1 MASLSVTSLYGM
13 LKEAAEDWVED
24 KATQQ
29 AAALTFYSILS
40 IAPLLVLSLAAA
52 ALVFDEQTA
61 RTEMV
66 GEMGGLIG
74 AEGEEAVE
82 AMLDSADKPRQG
94 TVAAILGVVTLLFG
108 ASGVFGQLQESL
120 NTIWEVKPKPDGGI
134 WQLIRSRFLSM
145 AMVLGTGFLLLV
157 SLVVSSAISGLE
169 TYLQNQWPGLESIW
183 HVVNFAITV
192 VLATVLFA
200 LMFKF
205 LPDAKI
211 AWSDV
216 WVGAFLTALLFA
228 VGKLLIG
235 LYLGKAGIGSA
246 YGAAGSL
253 VVLLVWIYYSSLI
266 LFFGAEL
273 TQVYAKHFGSR
284 IEPKEGAE
292 PTTSEARAQQ
302 GLGKPKAVRESSDS
316 ETRLARLPIP
326 DKENPSWGRSL
337 FPRKLPRR

>member
-1 MASLSVTSLYGM
+1 MATLSVSSVFGM
-13 LKEAAEDWVED
+13 FKEAATDWIED

-29 AAALTFYSILS
+29 AAALTFYSVLS
-40 IAPLLVLSLAAA
+40 IAPLLVISLAVAS
-52 ALVFDEQTA
+52 LVFDEKAA

-66 GEMGGLIG
+66 DEMGGLIG
-74 AEGEEAVE
+74 SEGEEAVE
-82 AMLDSADKPRQG
+82 AMLDSADKPQQG
-94 TVAAILGVVTLLFG
+94 TVATIMGVITLLFG

-120 NTIWEVKPKPDGGI
+120 NTIWEVKPKPGGGI

-157 SLVVSSAISGLE
+157 SLVITSAISGLG

-183 HVVNFAITV
+183 HVVNFVITLAIV
-192 VLATVLFA
+192 TVLFA
-200 LMFKF
+200 LIFKF

-216 WVGAFLTALLFA
+216 WVGALLTAVLFS

-235 LYLGKAGIGSA
+235 LYLGKASIGSA

-273 TQVYAKHFGSR
+273 TQVYAKQFGSR
-284 IEPKEGAE
+284 IVPKEGAE
-292 PTTSEARAQQ
+292 PVTGEARAQQ
-302 GLGKPKAVRESSDS
+302 GLGKSKEFSD
-316 ETRLARLPIP
+316 RVMA
-326 DKENPSWGRSL
+326 
-337 FPRKLPRR
+337 